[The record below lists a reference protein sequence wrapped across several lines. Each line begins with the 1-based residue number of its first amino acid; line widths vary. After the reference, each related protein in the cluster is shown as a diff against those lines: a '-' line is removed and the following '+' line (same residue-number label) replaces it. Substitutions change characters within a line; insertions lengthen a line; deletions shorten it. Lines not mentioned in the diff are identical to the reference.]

1 MDVFM
6 TEEKNLTIVDNKEIQ
21 NMIYTFRGR
30 QVMIDRDLAYLYN
43 VETKVLNQA
52 VKRNLNRFPEHFR
65 FQLTEEEYEN
75 LRSQFVTSS
84 EDNTPDRL
92 QKISTKS
99 NFKEILEAIKENVDE
114 KSYSEEDI
122 DKLNSLKIYFEEN
135 NSWENSPIDEYVVQK
150 YLIPNLPEFM
160 YYDDYYSLPSRVS
173 LTKLEAQPQE
183 SSKKQLKR
191 YWN

>member
-1 MDVFM
+1 M

-75 LRSQFVTSS
+75 LRTQFVPSS

>member
-1 MDVFM
+1 M

-21 NMIYTFRGR
+21 NMIYTFKGR

-84 EDNTPDRL
+84 EDNAHGGRRYMPYVFTEQGIAMLSAVLKSDVAVEVSIKIMNSFVEMRRFLLSNKEMFARLDRVEL
-92 QKISTKS
+92 KQ
-99 NFKEILEAIKENVDE
+99 LET
-114 KSYSEEDI
+114 
-122 DKLNSLKIYFEEN
+122 DK
-135 NSWENSPIDEYVVQK
+135 
-150 YLIPNLPEFM
+150 
-160 YYDDYYSLPSRVS
+160 
-173 LTKLEAQPQE
+173 KLEEVFNYLATNTGN
-183 SSKKQLKR
+183 KT
-191 YWN
+191 